1 MIEQSAHF
9 MARSTSALMMAASST
24 ASVAAIPS
32 SSPAS
37 SAALTGQSEEVDLS
51 AITSLHI
58 MERKREEAL
67 MPTPIDE
74 DSADND
80 RKYELKIAISSSA
93 GFKTDALLSSTS
105 SSGHSVSSDKLD
117 SNATSSSA
125 SSSSSSSYMAS
136 TRIHTRMK
144 ALANYLV
151 NNFSGLR
158 KRIAA
163 TNAGSV
169 SDVGR
174 MRHYMMR
181 RSAPNGTDRPKLNV
195 LSTRHS
201 GSELRTTLSW
211 EDFGQDLE
219 DVEEILY
226 GTPKSR
232 KRSRPTDI
240 FQDAEVRAL
249 CHQCDVP
256 KNHVDQVVKIVLAS
270 FGTIEMDVLMLE
282 ELIPENIVVF
292 VGMLVFQGL
301 ECCTEL
307 LDLQVLPKFLR
318 YVEDHY
324 RRDMPFHNAA
334 HAADVLH
341 SLFMM
346 LANTTLGDK
355 ISSHNQVG
363 ALLAAVMHDIEHTGL
378 TNDFLIK
385 TNHEIAQKFPTR
397 APMESK
403 HIALAVEAITK
414 DEFNILSKMS
424 LLQQDEVLSVVR
436 ETILATALCYQRE
449 LLDKVQ
455 AVSAEE
461 WHQTERSSGEDVLS
475 QQLQILSLRCA
486 MHVSDISQTMKP
498 FVQHQKWVTRLTAE
512 HFLQGQ
518 EDKRMQ
524 ASASPPFCFE
534 ELWTRKD
541 FLICQTGFLE
551 GMALP
556 AVATLNVIPWLDVEQ
571 LVSGVKANI
580 SEWTKEKAAL

>member
-1 MIEQSAHF
+1 MIEQSAHY
-9 MARSTSALMMAASST
+9 MARSTSAMMMVASSST
-24 ASVAAIPS
+24 ASVAS
-32 SSPAS
+32 SSS
-37 SAALTGQSEEVDLS
+37 TGQSEEVDLS

-58 MERKREEAL
+58 MERKREQAL

-74 DSADND
+74 DRDATADED
-80 RKYELKIAISSSA
+80 RKYDIKISIGSGS
-93 GFKTDALLSSTS
+93 GLKTDALLSSTS
-105 SSGHSVSSDKLD
+105 SSGHSSVSSDKMD
-117 SNATSSSA
+117 TGATSSSA
-125 SSSSSSSYMAS
+125 SSTSSTAYVAS
-136 TRIHTRMK
+136 TRIHARMK
-144 ALANYLV
+144 ALTSYLV
-151 NNFSGLR
+151 NNFSVLR

-169 SDVGR
+169 ADVGR
-174 MRHYMMR
+174 MRHYMQR
-181 RSAPNGTDRPKLNV
+181 RSAPDGIDRPKLNV
-195 LSTRHS
+195 LSARHS

-211 EDFGQDLE
+211 EDFGQDL
-219 DVEEILY
+219 DDANEILY
-226 GTPKSR
+226 VTPKSR

-256 KNHVDQVVKIVLAS
+256 KNHVDQVVKVVLAS
-270 FGTIEMDVLMLE
+270 FGTIQMDVLVLE

-301 ECCTEL
+301 EESCTEL
-307 LDLQVLPKFLR
+307 LDFEVLPKFLR

-346 LANTTLGDK
+346 LTSTTLGAK

-403 HIALAVEAITK
+403 HIALAMEAITK
-414 DEFNILSKMS
+414 DEFKVLSKMS
-424 LLQQDEVLSVVR
+424 SVQQDEVLTVVR
-436 ETILATALCYQRE
+436 KTILATALCYQRE

-461 WHQTERSSGEDVLS
+461 WSQTERSSGEDVLS
-475 QQLQILSLRCA
+475 QPLQILSLRCA
-486 MHVSDISQTMKP
+486 LHVSDISQTMKP

-512 HFLQGQ
+512 YFLQGQ

-524 ASASPPFCFE
+524 ACASPPYCFE
-534 ELWTRKD
+534 ELWTRES
-541 FLICQTGFLE
+541 FLTCQTGFLQT
-551 GMALP
+551 MALP
-556 AVATLNVIPWLDVEQ
+556 AVATLNMIPWLDVEQ
-571 LVSGVKANI
+571 LVDGVKANI
-580 SEWTKEKAAL
+580 SQWTQEKAGL